1 MTKPKLCFDL
11 SAKREIVKLSHIASP
26 NARIGWQ
33 NLRRSEFKDDGDVYI
48 ITGTDFESGLVNFK
62 GCKFVDLD
70 RYEMDPKIKIHEND
84 ILVTKD
90 GTIGK
95 VAIVKGL
102 DKKAT
107 LNAGVFILNDIATS
121 VDREYLYHYLRSPL
135 LLKFI
140 KSASTGGTILHLN
153 QSVLLDFP
161 ISLPD
166 LEEQQKIAA
175 FFTALDEKIA
185 SVEKQSEQLIKIR
198 EKLFSIFADLPE
210 IQSSPLKFLL
220 ELAVVGDVDHK
231 MPKSVEEGIPYLMT
245 GDLFSDTVDFD
256 RVKKISPTDYDNLTN
271 KIRPC
276 RGDIVMAR
284 YASVGSVKFIEFDN
298 KFVVSYSCAI
308 IKCKSGVNSKFIYYS
323 LASKYLQD
331 QIKSF
336 INSGTQAN
344 VGLASI
350 KKLQI
355 KVPNIKI
362 QEEVAN
368 KLSDLDRYIKLKNE
382 RLNSLRVLKAAF
394 MQQMFV

>member
-1 MTKPKLCFDL
+1 MKNPTLRFRLTNGSDFPDWHDSKLGNLCKVTTGNSNVDQNCTEGQYRFFDRGIEAEHFL
-11 SAKREIVKLSHIASP
+11 DTYFMDKEAIIYAGEGASFLP
-26 NARIGWQ
+26 RY
-33 NLRRSEFKDDGDVYI
+33 FKGKFALHQRCYALYDFSG
-48 ITGTDFESGLVNFK
+48 ITGK
-62 GCKFVDLD
+62 
-70 RYEMDPKIKIHEND
+70 
-84 ILVTKD
+84 
-90 GTIGK
+90 
-95 VAIVKGL
+95 
-102 DKKAT
+102 
-107 LNAGVFILNDIATS
+107 
-121 VDREYLYHYLRSPL
+121 YLYYYLGNCNRHFVSTAVGSTVKSL
-135 LLKFI
+135 RQGCFI
-140 KSASTGGTILHLN
+140 TCPVKIPC
-153 QSVLLDFP
+153 Q
-161 ISLPD
+161 
-166 LEEQQKIAA
+166 EEQQKIAE

-185 SVEKQSEQLIKIR
+185 SVEKQSEQLMKIR
-198 EKLFSIFADLPE
+198 EKIFSIFADLPE

-256 RVKKISPTDYDNLTN
+256 RVKKISPTDYDNLTK